1 MEELYSYHV
10 YYGKHLSYG
19 IYDDDLLKSLIHQDM
34 TLYRLIFNEIKEEM
48 DANFD
53 PFLHLVS
60 RRYLEDNLENVEIIF
75 NVFNPGLLTVETVE
89 KLREEKINER
99 IEIILST
106 VLIYLERAILKLVND
121 SILDLFILSPSLWQ
135 IFVVKLYKELIPV
148 PKYKHYLSNFIDLA
162 TWGL

>member
-1 MEELYSYHV
+1 MEELYSYHK

-34 TLYRLIFNEIKEEM
+34 TLYRPLFNEIKEEM

-60 RRYLEDNLENVEIIF
+60 RRYLDDTQENTNIIYAI
-75 NVFNPGLLTVETVE
+75 FNPGVLT
-89 KLREEKINER
+89 
-99 IEIILST
+99 LST
-106 VLIYLERAILKLVND
+106 VTNLKEEEVVERTEILLSVALIYLERAILKLVND
-121 SILDLFILSPSLWQ
+121 SVLDLFILSPSLWQ
-135 IFVVKLYKELIPV
+135 IFVVKLYKELVPT
-148 PKYKHYLSNFIDLA
+148 PKYKHYLANHMDLK